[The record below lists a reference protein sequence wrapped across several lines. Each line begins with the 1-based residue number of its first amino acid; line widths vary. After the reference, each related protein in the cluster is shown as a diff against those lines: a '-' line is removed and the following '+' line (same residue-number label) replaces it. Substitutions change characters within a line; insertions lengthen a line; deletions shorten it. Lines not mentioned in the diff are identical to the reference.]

1 MSNPIVDTIVGVLP
15 QVFTGIR
22 ALAEL
27 VSPRAAVVAGYAEQL
42 VTFAIQAE
50 RDGLS
55 KEAVLQGI
63 GDLHVQFLIDLK
75 TGVA

>member
-1 MSNPIVDTIVGVLP
+1 MSGIADTVVAVLP

-22 ALAEL
+22 ALADL
-27 VSPRAAVVAGYAEQL
+27 VSPRAGVVAGFAQQI
-42 VTFAIQAE
+42 VTFVVQAE

-63 GDLHVQFLIDLK
+63 GDLYVQLLKDLK
-75 TGVA
+75 NGVE